1 METLK
6 DPTKR
11 RFFQGKVRQ
20 PQVIRLPWI
29 ISESVFTQN
38 CTQCQDCINACDTK
52 IIIQDQQGFPKIDF
66 SQGKCSFCQ
75 KCIDSCK
82 QALFLPTAN
91 IGNSQKAWPIAFTI
105 SEKCFAKNNIYCQSC
120 KDECEENAITFN
132 YLDSSIPQPNIMI
145 EDCTQCGACVANCPQ
160 QAITFQLNITTD

>member
-66 SQGKCSFCQ
+66 SQGECSFCQ
-75 KCIDSCK
+75 KVRFDLHTVGRS
-82 QALFLPTAN
+82 FR
-91 IGNSQKAWPIAFTI
+91 AFSAPPFI
-105 SEKCFAKNNIYCQSC
+105 QR
-120 KDECEENAITFN
+120 
-132 YLDSSIPQPNIMI
+132 
-145 EDCTQCGACVANCPQ
+145 NC
-160 QAITFQLNITTD
+160 